1 MPDNGFVNLHNH
13 SDYSILDGY
22 SHPGEYVKRAAELG
36 QTAVGLT
43 DHGNL
48 FGAFDFIKSARN
60 LAKTYDRK
68 NHPQT
73 PVFIKPIIGIEAY
86 MAPQN
91 PDGAKCKS
99 PVLYSPELRDIIE
112 RKKQL
117 GYTSRKRVEKLEGDE
132 LQLFKDMEARERELR
147 SMDVSSRGAYT
158 HLTLIAINDVGF
170 HNLIHLTTEASKREH
185 YYQHGRMDFDMLTKW
200 NEGIIATTG
209 CPSGEIQTRLRL
221 GQKDEAYDYARRMA
235 ELFKD
240 RYYVELMLHNM
251 PSDLESSMIPKL
263 KQLADDLDL
272 PLLATNDSHYAR
284 PEDAI
289 HHEEMLCVQTNSR
302 GGGEGGKGFVTMN
315 CLKNDDPAPD
325 RMISVRQKDGSY
337 KQVAQPRR
345 FAFQG
350 DDYYLKTYDEMIKA
364 FPEDEYPGAVSNTV
378 KIADMVGDWW
388 MKPGV
393 LDLEK
398 LEADYKAELGEC
410 RNEVVDSEGH
420 VTLPHATGGRTNR
433 LEEAN
438 KGFVAL
444 GDTPDPTDVTGGF
457 DVDPLA
463 QKLIDDGKIT
473 IGAYDLSLNTDLR
486 PEIQIPEGWTEEEW
500 FKKKINEGFI
510 QRRVAMG
517 DSDEILEDSKRRIA
531 DEYPVFAGKNFIQY
545 MLVVQDYI
553 NWAREHGVS
562 VGEGRGCFLPDSA
575 VMLEDGNSKPIQN
588 VEPGDYVLTNNG
600 SSQGVLDSFRY
611 DVHAEDCVNIK
622 LSNGKTIKCTADHM
636 LYVDKV
642 GFVKACDL
650 KPGCVL
656 SGRTQINDMP
666 ERRDSSD
673 DVEEDASEGSTER
686 ELAHV
691 QMPLGGM
698 DALTPYLNGETLGG
712 IDLNSGVSLSLKDPE
727 DPVFVGYD
735 SWCQL
740 RMINLLE
747 MDSDVRSY
755 SRLGG
760 VEWST
765 DPDGHS
771 RLHGLLPMFLVLVD
785 DGTDEG
791 STRVIALNEEADSY
805 PLYQSG
811 LDWAES
817 QGITVEEWT
826 RHDIESME
834 DHCRSYASVVS
845 VEHFEYDGPVYD
857 LHVDKV
863 HNYTIE
869 GVTVHNSVGGSEIA
883 YLMDISRTDP
893 VRHDLLFERF
903 LNPERNSP
911 PDVDTDFK
919 ASVRNR
925 VLQYAKDKYGY
936 DKVANIIT
944 FGTFQF
950 KQAFR
955 DVAKIYQM
963 TNSEVDRI
971 SKLIP
976 DPIDRVAPTMHDL
989 YDPKSPFYAGAAD
1002 FREMIASNKDW
1013 EPIIDSTDKISG
1025 RVRQTGTH
1033 ACGVIMSSKPISDYA
1048 PLFWTPD
1055 EKKAKA
1061 NIWTDC
1067 MVGWEYP
1074 DLESIGLIKM
1084 DFLPLSTLD
1093 LIDDTI
1099 DNIKSYN
1106 DTIEELAKELEEE
1119 GESGKAKS
1127 EEARKLPVPNLD
1139 NIEVHGLEDENTFKM
1154 LASGDS
1160 DAVFQLGSDGQKALL
1175 RRIEPDQFED
1185 IVAINA
1191 LYRPGPMGM
1200 NAHLEYADRKNGRA
1214 PAYIIDEKLDKVFR
1228 GTPVADV
1235 LGPTYGLCVP
1245 AGTPILDCTTGEY
1258 VPIEEFPIGHKTISF
1273 NEETNEWNN
1282 NEVSDVFHTGKH
1294 DIVRITTRNHKVV
1307 EVADTHPLLTQR
1319 GWVRAGELLES
1330 DSLVMNDGGMD
1341 EIPNGSGLTPD
1352 LAWFLGVMLGDGS
1365 MTGGASV
1372 IIITADQ
1379 PIINEVER
1387 IMTDNFDNIDVEIKV
1402 RSNKNVK
1409 YINLCNRDRVAQGK
1423 YDRHK
1428 VRGAERNQVNQFL
1441 SRYGYNGKILMYDKT
1456 LTDEVLRSSNEILAH
1471 IVAGL
1476 WDTDGTCKKNGVHY
1490 TTTAPGLY
1498 HGMRLMLDRIGV
1510 KYGVMETPYHNEK
1523 RLDRTAYRIY
1533 PDMEDFDRK
1542 IVPLLRLKGEDFKV
1556 SQSLNMNPDRIPR
1569 AKDPVRFKSE
1579 IIDAC
1584 KAWIKRD
1591 TDDPLA
1597 VEAKRL
1603 ADAKRK
1609 KYSSGWMLS
1618 DESFCNDILRKAARN
1633 LGMEIPSEHT
1643 TGDRNKAQDLLLL
1656 YPKAITPDLR
1666 KKLDR
1671 SYSPITSIQ
1680 IVGEHE
1686 CWDMTVENDHTYMIN
1701 GFIGHNCIY
1710 QESVMQIS
1718 RFLCGFTR
1726 GQADSLRKAIGH
1738 KIPEEME
1745 ANHKRFVDGA
1755 MRLKEKNGWIF
1766 SRSDV
1771 EALWSYIE
1779 KFASYGFN
1787 RSHSV
1792 SYAIDAYKTA
1802 YLKANYYPF
1811 FMASCMTADLNNK
1824 DKFAVYL
1831 RNVENRGLKVGP
1843 ININHSNKG
1852 IQAVAKKSPDDPDI
1866 VFGFDK
1872 ATGVNAE
1879 LADEITRTRE
1889 KTLKGE
1895 FKSFDEFMMNMSDVN
1910 AGALTGLANAGA
1922 FDDFGI
1928 PRKAIAKNAKDI
1940 VEFYKKK
1947 RNAKKQVS
1955 TSLFGMLGG
1964 ANASYDAMGDY
1975 DFKLSGDPSRDEYSL
1990 TSKLKA
1996 EKDSLSVYV
2005 SASPM
2010 SNAGLGLDVMRRTP
2024 YYWRAITVEEVSKL
2038 ISENASVDGNNNG
2051 KNRRFFR
2058 RDVRMIGWFSDLTYK
2073 KYRSGNGVFFMG
2085 TFTDK
2090 TGNLA
2095 ISVNGEP
2102 AEQMAAAVGLRPL
2115 DDNPLDGKFP
2125 VPTFYKS
2132 GELNTVKRGGSKLTV
2147 DEQVERL
2154 TDVLVDVTM
2163 QITND
2168 RVKVKTLDLVPTT
2181 PDGRV
2186 PLTLRLK
2193 SDRGVSNSKFLEVLE
2208 IMRSHPGDVP
2218 VVVDVQNM
2226 TDPSSHPTLMGV
2238 PVQAGPN
2245 NVLPFGVDLSEE
2257 MINEV
2262 SKLRDPD
2269 DFFMSW
2275 SVYEAAAP
2283 HDPIHQ

>member
-117 GYTSRKRVEKLEGDE
+117 GYTNRKRVEKLEGDE

-272 PLLATNDSHYAR
+272 PLLATNDSHYAK

-393 LDLEK
+393 LDLDR
-398 LEADYKAELGEC
+398 LEADYKAELDEC

-457 DVDPLA
+457 DVDPLT

-600 SSQGVLDSFRY
+600 SSQRVLDSFRY

-622 LSNGKTIKCTADHM
+622 LSNGKTIRCTADHM

-666 ERRDSSD
+666 ERQDSSD

-686 ELAHV
+686 ELAHA

-747 MDSDVRSY
+747 MGSDVRSY

-765 DPDGHS
+765 DSDGHS

-1228 GTPVADV
+1228 GTPV
-1235 LGPTYGLCVP
+1235 
-1245 AGTPILDCTTGEY
+1245 E
-1258 VPIEEFPIGHKTISF
+1258 
-1273 NEETNEWNN
+1273 
-1282 NEVSDVFHTGKH
+1282 
-1294 DIVRITTRNHKVV
+1294 
-1307 EVADTHPLLTQR
+1307 
-1319 GWVRAGELLES
+1319 
-1330 DSLVMNDGGMD
+1330 
-1341 EIPNGSGLTPD
+1341 
-1352 LAWFLGVMLGDGS
+1352 
-1365 MTGGASV
+1365 
-1372 IIITADQ
+1372 
-1379 PIINEVER
+1379 
-1387 IMTDNFDNIDVEIKV
+1387 
-1402 RSNKNVK
+1402 
-1409 YINLCNRDRVAQGK
+1409 
-1423 YDRHK
+1423 
-1428 VRGAERNQVNQFL
+1428 
-1441 SRYGYNGKILMYDKT
+1441 
-1456 LTDEVLRSSNEILAH
+1456 EVLKPT
-1471 IVAGL
+1471 
-1476 WDTDGTCKKNGVHY
+1476 WQ
-1490 TTTAPGLY
+1490 
-1498 HGMRLMLDRIGV
+1498 LM
-1510 KYGVMETPYHNEK
+1510 
-1523 RLDRTAYRIY
+1523 
-1533 PDMEDFDRK
+1533 
-1542 IVPLLRLKGEDFKV
+1542 
-1556 SQSLNMNPDRIPR
+1556 
-1569 AKDPVRFKSE
+1569 
-1579 IIDAC
+1579 
-1584 KAWIKRD
+1584 
-1591 TDDPLA
+1591 
-1597 VEAKRL
+1597 
-1603 ADAKRK
+1603 
-1609 KYSSGWMLS
+1609 
-1618 DESFCNDILRKAARN
+1618 
-1633 LGMEIPSEHT
+1633 
-1643 TGDRNKAQDLLLL
+1643 
-1656 YPKAITPDLR
+1656 
-1666 KKLDR
+1666 
-1671 SYSPITSIQ
+1671 
-1680 IVGEHE
+1680 
-1686 CWDMTVENDHTYMIN
+1686 
-1701 GFIGHNCIY
+1701 IY
-1710 QESVMQIS
+1710 QEQVMQIS

-1940 VEFYKKK
+1940 VDFYKKK
-1947 RNAKKQVS
+1947 RNARKQVS

-1964 ANASYDAMGDY
+1964 TNASYDAMGDY
-1975 DFKLSGDPSRDEYSL
+1975 DFKLSGDPSRDEYPL

-2010 SNAGLGLDVMRRTP
+2010 SNAGPGLDVMRRTP
-2024 YYWRAITVEEVSKL
+2024 YYWRAMTVEEVSKL

-2095 ISVNGEP
+2095 VSVNGEP

-2115 DDNPLDGKFP
+2115 DNNPLDGKFP

>member
-263 KQLADDLDL
+263 KQLADDLNL

-393 LDLEK
+393 LDLDR
-398 LEADYKAELGEC
+398 LEADYKAELDEC
-410 RNEVVDSEGH
+410 MNEVVDSEGH

-444 GDTPDPTDVTGGF
+444 GDTPNPTDVTGGF
-457 DVDPLA
+457 DVDPLT

-600 SSQGVLDSFRY
+600 SSQRVLDSFRY

-622 LSNGKTIKCTADHM
+622 LSNGKTIRCTADHM

-656 SGRTQINDMP
+656 SGRTQINDMS

-686 ELAHV
+686 ELAHA
-691 QMPLGGM
+691 QTPLGGM

-735 SWCQL
+735 SWFQL

-747 MDSDVRSY
+747 MGSDVRSY

-785 DGTDEG
+785 DGTDG
-791 STRVIALNEEADSY
+791 GFTRVIALNEEADSY
-805 PLYQSG
+805 PLYPSG

-834 DHCRSYASVVS
+834 DHFRSYASVVS

-1119 GESGKAKS
+1119 GESGKAKF

-1228 GTPVADV
+1228 GTPV
-1235 LGPTYGLCVP
+1235 
-1245 AGTPILDCTTGEY
+1245 E
-1258 VPIEEFPIGHKTISF
+1258 
-1273 NEETNEWNN
+1273 
-1282 NEVSDVFHTGKH
+1282 
-1294 DIVRITTRNHKVV
+1294 
-1307 EVADTHPLLTQR
+1307 
-1319 GWVRAGELLES
+1319 
-1330 DSLVMNDGGMD
+1330 
-1341 EIPNGSGLTPD
+1341 
-1352 LAWFLGVMLGDGS
+1352 
-1365 MTGGASV
+1365 
-1372 IIITADQ
+1372 
-1379 PIINEVER
+1379 
-1387 IMTDNFDNIDVEIKV
+1387 
-1402 RSNKNVK
+1402 
-1409 YINLCNRDRVAQGK
+1409 
-1423 YDRHK
+1423 
-1428 VRGAERNQVNQFL
+1428 
-1441 SRYGYNGKILMYDKT
+1441 
-1456 LTDEVLRSSNEILAH
+1456 EVLKPT
-1471 IVAGL
+1471 
-1476 WDTDGTCKKNGVHY
+1476 WQ
-1490 TTTAPGLY
+1490 
-1498 HGMRLMLDRIGV
+1498 LM
-1510 KYGVMETPYHNEK
+1510 
-1523 RLDRTAYRIY
+1523 
-1533 PDMEDFDRK
+1533 
-1542 IVPLLRLKGEDFKV
+1542 
-1556 SQSLNMNPDRIPR
+1556 
-1569 AKDPVRFKSE
+1569 
-1579 IIDAC
+1579 
-1584 KAWIKRD
+1584 
-1591 TDDPLA
+1591 
-1597 VEAKRL
+1597 
-1603 ADAKRK
+1603 
-1609 KYSSGWMLS
+1609 
-1618 DESFCNDILRKAARN
+1618 
-1633 LGMEIPSEHT
+1633 
-1643 TGDRNKAQDLLLL
+1643 
-1656 YPKAITPDLR
+1656 
-1666 KKLDR
+1666 
-1671 SYSPITSIQ
+1671 
-1680 IVGEHE
+1680 
-1686 CWDMTVENDHTYMIN
+1686 
-1701 GFIGHNCIY
+1701 IY
-1710 QESVMQIS
+1710 QEQVMQIS

-1975 DFKLSGDPSRDEYSL
+1975 DFKLSGDPSRDEYPL

-2010 SNAGLGLDVMRRTP
+2010 SNAGPGLDVMRRTP
-2024 YYWRAITVEEVSKL
+2024 YYWRAMTVEEVSKL

-2193 SDRGVSNSKFLEVLE
+2193 SDRGVSNSKFLKVLE

>member
-221 GQKDEAYDYARRMA
+221 GQKDEAYDYARRMS

-398 LEADYKAELGEC
+398 LEADYKAELEEC

-444 GDTPDPTDVTGGF
+444 GDTPDPTNVTGGF
-457 DVDPLA
+457 NVDPLT

-600 SSQGVLDSFRY
+600 SFQRVLDSFRY
-611 DVHAEDCVNIK
+611 DVHAEDCVNIR
-622 LSNGKTIKCTADHM
+622 LSNGKTIRCTADHM

-656 SGRTQINDMP
+656 SGSTSINDIP
-666 ERRDSSD
+666 ERQGSSG
-673 DVEEDASEGSTER
+673 DVEEDASEGYTER
-686 ELAHV
+686 ELAHA
-691 QMPLGGM
+691 QTSLGEMEG
-698 DALTPYLNGETLGG
+698 LTPYLNGETLGG

-727 DPVFVGYD
+727 GPVFVGYD
-735 SWCQL
+735 SWYQL

-760 VEWST
+760 VKWST
-765 DPDGHS
+765 EPDGHS
-771 RLHGLLPMFLVLVD
+771 RLHGDLPMFLVLVD

-811 LDWAES
+811 LNWAES

-1119 GESGKAKS
+1119 GESRKAKS

-1228 GTPVADV
+1228 GTPV
-1235 LGPTYGLCVP
+1235 
-1245 AGTPILDCTTGEY
+1245 E
-1258 VPIEEFPIGHKTISF
+1258 
-1273 NEETNEWNN
+1273 
-1282 NEVSDVFHTGKH
+1282 
-1294 DIVRITTRNHKVV
+1294 
-1307 EVADTHPLLTQR
+1307 
-1319 GWVRAGELLES
+1319 
-1330 DSLVMNDGGMD
+1330 
-1341 EIPNGSGLTPD
+1341 
-1352 LAWFLGVMLGDGS
+1352 
-1365 MTGGASV
+1365 
-1372 IIITADQ
+1372 
-1379 PIINEVER
+1379 
-1387 IMTDNFDNIDVEIKV
+1387 
-1402 RSNKNVK
+1402 
-1409 YINLCNRDRVAQGK
+1409 
-1423 YDRHK
+1423 
-1428 VRGAERNQVNQFL
+1428 
-1441 SRYGYNGKILMYDKT
+1441 
-1456 LTDEVLRSSNEILAH
+1456 EVLKPT
-1471 IVAGL
+1471 
-1476 WDTDGTCKKNGVHY
+1476 WQ
-1490 TTTAPGLY
+1490 
-1498 HGMRLMLDRIGV
+1498 LM
-1510 KYGVMETPYHNEK
+1510 
-1523 RLDRTAYRIY
+1523 
-1533 PDMEDFDRK
+1533 
-1542 IVPLLRLKGEDFKV
+1542 
-1556 SQSLNMNPDRIPR
+1556 
-1569 AKDPVRFKSE
+1569 
-1579 IIDAC
+1579 
-1584 KAWIKRD
+1584 
-1591 TDDPLA
+1591 
-1597 VEAKRL
+1597 
-1603 ADAKRK
+1603 
-1609 KYSSGWMLS
+1609 
-1618 DESFCNDILRKAARN
+1618 
-1633 LGMEIPSEHT
+1633 
-1643 TGDRNKAQDLLLL
+1643 
-1656 YPKAITPDLR
+1656 
-1666 KKLDR
+1666 
-1671 SYSPITSIQ
+1671 
-1680 IVGEHE
+1680 
-1686 CWDMTVENDHTYMIN
+1686 
-1701 GFIGHNCIY
+1701 IY
-1710 QESVMQIS
+1710 QEQVMQIS

-1755 MRLKEKNGWIF
+1755 MRLKEENGWIF

-1947 RNAKKQVS
+1947 RSAKKQVS

-1964 ANASYDAMGDY
+1964 SNASYDAMGDY

-2010 SNAGLGLDVMRRTP
+2010 SNAGPGLDVMRRTP
-2024 YYWRAITVEEVSKL
+2024 YYWRAMTVEEVSKL
-2038 ISENASVDGNNNG
+2038 ISENAPVDGNNANG

-2058 RDVRMIGWFSDLTYK
+2058 REVRMIGWFSNLTYK

-2095 ISVNGEP
+2095 VSVNGEL

-2168 RVKVKTLDLVPTT
+2168 RVKVKSLDLVPTT

-2193 SDRGVSNSKFLEVLE
+2193 SDRGVSNSKFLKVLE

-2218 VVVDVQNM
+2218 VVVDVQNI

-2275 SVYEAAAP
+2275 SVHETAIP

>member
-99 PVLYSPELRDIIE
+99 PVLYSPELREIIE

-221 GQKDEAYDYARRMA
+221 GQKDEAYDYARRMS

-393 LDLEK
+393 LDLDR
-398 LEADYKAELGEC
+398 LEADYKAELDEC
-410 RNEVVDSEGH
+410 RSEVVDSEGH

-457 DVDPLA
+457 DVDPLT

-486 PEIQIPEGWTEEEW
+486 PKIQIPEGWTEEEW

-600 SSQGVLDSFRY
+600 SSQRVLDSFRY

-622 LSNGKTIKCTADHM
+622 LSNGKTIRCTADHM

-673 DVEEDASEGSTER
+673 DVEEDASEGSTEH
-686 ELAHV
+686 ELSHA

-735 SWCQL
+735 SWYQL
-740 RMINLLE
+740 HMINLLE

-765 DPDGHS
+765 GPDGHS
-771 RLHGLLPMFLVLVD
+771 RLHGVLPMFLVLVD
-785 DGTDEG
+785 DGTDGG

-1228 GTPVADV
+1228 GTPV
-1235 LGPTYGLCVP
+1235 
-1245 AGTPILDCTTGEY
+1245 E
-1258 VPIEEFPIGHKTISF
+1258 
-1273 NEETNEWNN
+1273 
-1282 NEVSDVFHTGKH
+1282 
-1294 DIVRITTRNHKVV
+1294 
-1307 EVADTHPLLTQR
+1307 
-1319 GWVRAGELLES
+1319 
-1330 DSLVMNDGGMD
+1330 
-1341 EIPNGSGLTPD
+1341 
-1352 LAWFLGVMLGDGS
+1352 
-1365 MTGGASV
+1365 
-1372 IIITADQ
+1372 
-1379 PIINEVER
+1379 
-1387 IMTDNFDNIDVEIKV
+1387 
-1402 RSNKNVK
+1402 
-1409 YINLCNRDRVAQGK
+1409 
-1423 YDRHK
+1423 
-1428 VRGAERNQVNQFL
+1428 
-1441 SRYGYNGKILMYDKT
+1441 
-1456 LTDEVLRSSNEILAH
+1456 EVLKPT
-1471 IVAGL
+1471 
-1476 WDTDGTCKKNGVHY
+1476 WQ
-1490 TTTAPGLY
+1490 
-1498 HGMRLMLDRIGV
+1498 LM
-1510 KYGVMETPYHNEK
+1510 
-1523 RLDRTAYRIY
+1523 
-1533 PDMEDFDRK
+1533 
-1542 IVPLLRLKGEDFKV
+1542 
-1556 SQSLNMNPDRIPR
+1556 
-1569 AKDPVRFKSE
+1569 
-1579 IIDAC
+1579 
-1584 KAWIKRD
+1584 
-1591 TDDPLA
+1591 
-1597 VEAKRL
+1597 
-1603 ADAKRK
+1603 
-1609 KYSSGWMLS
+1609 
-1618 DESFCNDILRKAARN
+1618 
-1633 LGMEIPSEHT
+1633 
-1643 TGDRNKAQDLLLL
+1643 
-1656 YPKAITPDLR
+1656 
-1666 KKLDR
+1666 
-1671 SYSPITSIQ
+1671 
-1680 IVGEHE
+1680 
-1686 CWDMTVENDHTYMIN
+1686 
-1701 GFIGHNCIY
+1701 IY
-1710 QESVMQIS
+1710 QEQVMQIS

-1975 DFKLSGDPSRDEYSL
+1975 DFKLSGDPSRDEYPL

-2010 SNAGLGLDVMRRTP
+2010 SNAGPGLDVMRRTP
-2024 YYWRAITVEEVSKL
+2024 YYWRAMTVEEVSKL

-2115 DDNPLDGKFP
+2115 DDNPLDGKFS

-2275 SVYEAAAP
+2275 SVHETAIP

>member
-117 GYTSRKRVEKLEGDE
+117 GYTSRKRVERLEGDE

-221 GQKDEAYDYARRMA
+221 GQEDEAYDYARRMA

-398 LEADYKAELGEC
+398 LEADYKAELDEC
-410 RNEVVDSEGH
+410 RSEVVDSEGH

-600 SSQGVLDSFRY
+600 SSQRVLDSFRY

-622 LSNGKTIKCTADHM
+622 LSNGKTIRCTADHM

-686 ELAHV
+686 ELAHA
-691 QMPLGGM
+691 QTPLGGI

-747 MDSDVRSY
+747 MGSDVRSY

-765 DPDGHS
+765 DHDGHS

-1228 GTPVADV
+1228 GTPV
-1235 LGPTYGLCVP
+1235 
-1245 AGTPILDCTTGEY
+1245 E
-1258 VPIEEFPIGHKTISF
+1258 
-1273 NEETNEWNN
+1273 
-1282 NEVSDVFHTGKH
+1282 
-1294 DIVRITTRNHKVV
+1294 
-1307 EVADTHPLLTQR
+1307 
-1319 GWVRAGELLES
+1319 
-1330 DSLVMNDGGMD
+1330 
-1341 EIPNGSGLTPD
+1341 
-1352 LAWFLGVMLGDGS
+1352 
-1365 MTGGASV
+1365 
-1372 IIITADQ
+1372 
-1379 PIINEVER
+1379 
-1387 IMTDNFDNIDVEIKV
+1387 
-1402 RSNKNVK
+1402 
-1409 YINLCNRDRVAQGK
+1409 
-1423 YDRHK
+1423 
-1428 VRGAERNQVNQFL
+1428 
-1441 SRYGYNGKILMYDKT
+1441 
-1456 LTDEVLRSSNEILAH
+1456 EVLKPT
-1471 IVAGL
+1471 
-1476 WDTDGTCKKNGVHY
+1476 WQ
-1490 TTTAPGLY
+1490 
-1498 HGMRLMLDRIGV
+1498 LM
-1510 KYGVMETPYHNEK
+1510 
-1523 RLDRTAYRIY
+1523 
-1533 PDMEDFDRK
+1533 
-1542 IVPLLRLKGEDFKV
+1542 
-1556 SQSLNMNPDRIPR
+1556 
-1569 AKDPVRFKSE
+1569 
-1579 IIDAC
+1579 
-1584 KAWIKRD
+1584 
-1591 TDDPLA
+1591 
-1597 VEAKRL
+1597 
-1603 ADAKRK
+1603 
-1609 KYSSGWMLS
+1609 
-1618 DESFCNDILRKAARN
+1618 
-1633 LGMEIPSEHT
+1633 
-1643 TGDRNKAQDLLLL
+1643 
-1656 YPKAITPDLR
+1656 
-1666 KKLDR
+1666 
-1671 SYSPITSIQ
+1671 
-1680 IVGEHE
+1680 
-1686 CWDMTVENDHTYMIN
+1686 
-1701 GFIGHNCIY
+1701 IY
-1710 QESVMQIS
+1710 QEQVMQIS

-1824 DKFAVYL
+1824 DKFTVYL

-1975 DFKLSGDPSRDEYSL
+1975 DFKLSGDPSRDEYPL

-2010 SNAGLGLDVMRRTP
+2010 SNAGPGLDVMRRTP
-2024 YYWRAITVEEVSKL
+2024 YYWRAMTVEEVSKL

-2168 RVKVKTLDLVPTT
+2168 RVKVKSLDLVPTT

-2193 SDRGVSNSKFLEVLE
+2193 SDRGVSNSKFLKVLE

>member
-99 PVLYSPELRDIIE
+99 PVLYSPELKEIIE

-117 GYTSRKRVEKLEGDE
+117 GYTSRKRVERLEGDE

-393 LDLEK
+393 LDLDR
-398 LEADYKAELGEC
+398 LEADYKAELDEC

-457 DVDPLA
+457 DVDPLT

-600 SSQGVLDSFRY
+600 SSQRVLDSFRY

-622 LSNGKTIKCTADHM
+622 LSNGKTIRCTADHM

-686 ELAHV
+686 ELSHA
-691 QMPLGGM
+691 QTPLGEM
-698 DALTPYLNGETLGG
+698 KVLTPYLNGETLGG

-747 MDSDVRSY
+747 MGSDVRSY

-791 STRVIALNEEADSY
+791 STRVIALDEEADSY

-976 DPIDRVAPTMHDL
+976 DPIDRVSPTMHDL

-1228 GTPVADV
+1228 GTPV
-1235 LGPTYGLCVP
+1235 
-1245 AGTPILDCTTGEY
+1245 E
-1258 VPIEEFPIGHKTISF
+1258 
-1273 NEETNEWNN
+1273 
-1282 NEVSDVFHTGKH
+1282 
-1294 DIVRITTRNHKVV
+1294 
-1307 EVADTHPLLTQR
+1307 
-1319 GWVRAGELLES
+1319 
-1330 DSLVMNDGGMD
+1330 
-1341 EIPNGSGLTPD
+1341 
-1352 LAWFLGVMLGDGS
+1352 
-1365 MTGGASV
+1365 
-1372 IIITADQ
+1372 
-1379 PIINEVER
+1379 
-1387 IMTDNFDNIDVEIKV
+1387 
-1402 RSNKNVK
+1402 
-1409 YINLCNRDRVAQGK
+1409 
-1423 YDRHK
+1423 
-1428 VRGAERNQVNQFL
+1428 
-1441 SRYGYNGKILMYDKT
+1441 
-1456 LTDEVLRSSNEILAH
+1456 EVLKPT
-1471 IVAGL
+1471 
-1476 WDTDGTCKKNGVHY
+1476 WQ
-1490 TTTAPGLY
+1490 
-1498 HGMRLMLDRIGV
+1498 LM
-1510 KYGVMETPYHNEK
+1510 
-1523 RLDRTAYRIY
+1523 
-1533 PDMEDFDRK
+1533 
-1542 IVPLLRLKGEDFKV
+1542 
-1556 SQSLNMNPDRIPR
+1556 
-1569 AKDPVRFKSE
+1569 
-1579 IIDAC
+1579 
-1584 KAWIKRD
+1584 
-1591 TDDPLA
+1591 
-1597 VEAKRL
+1597 
-1603 ADAKRK
+1603 
-1609 KYSSGWMLS
+1609 
-1618 DESFCNDILRKAARN
+1618 
-1633 LGMEIPSEHT
+1633 
-1643 TGDRNKAQDLLLL
+1643 
-1656 YPKAITPDLR
+1656 
-1666 KKLDR
+1666 
-1671 SYSPITSIQ
+1671 
-1680 IVGEHE
+1680 
-1686 CWDMTVENDHTYMIN
+1686 
-1701 GFIGHNCIY
+1701 IY
-1710 QESVMQIS
+1710 QEQVMQIS

-1843 ININHSNKG
+1843 INVNHSNKG

-2024 YYWRAITVEEVSKL
+2024 YYWRAMTVEEVSKL

-2095 ISVNGEP
+2095 VSVNGEP

-2168 RVKVKTLDLVPTT
+2168 RVKVKSLDLVPTT

>member
-1 MPDNGFVNLHNH
+1 MPSNGFVNLHNH

-48 FGAFDFIKSARN
+48 FGAFDFIKSARAM
-60 LAKTYDRK
+60 AKSYDRK

-99 PVLYSPELRDIIE
+99 PVFYSPELKSIIE
-112 RKKQL
+112 RRKEL
-117 GYTSRKRVEKLEGDE
+117 GYNSRKKVEGLVGEE
-132 LQLFKDMEARERELR
+132 LQIFKDMEARERELR
-147 SMDVSSRGAYT
+147 GMDVSSRGAYT

-185 YYQHGRMDFDMLTKW
+185 YYQHGRMDFDMLTRW

-221 GQKDEAYDYARRMA
+221 GQVDEAYDYARRMA
-235 ELFKD
+235 ELFD
-240 RYYVELMLHNM
+240 GRYYVELMLHNM

-263 KQLADDLDL
+263 KKLADDLDL

-284 PEDAI
+284 PEDSI

-302 GGGEGGKGFVTMN
+302 GGGVGAKGFVTMN

-325 RMISVRQKDGSY
+325 RMISVKQRDGSY
-337 KQVAQPRR
+337 KEVPQPRR

-364 FPEDEYPGAVSNTV
+364 FPEDKFPGAVSNTV

-388 MKPGV
+388 IKDGA
-393 LDLEK
+393 LDIDALEESYRK
-398 LEADYKAELGEC
+398 ELEAVRGEAI
-410 RNEVVDSEGH
+410 DADGA
-420 VTLPHATGGRTNR
+420 VTLPHATGGRTSSV
-433 LEEAN
+433 EVSG
-438 KGFVAL
+438 KGLTAL
-444 GDTPDPTDVTGGF
+444 GSTTDATDVEDGF
-457 DVDPLA
+457 HVDALT
-463 QKLIDDGKIT
+463 QRLVDDGKIA
-473 IGAYDLSLNTDLR
+473 IGPYDLSLNTDLR

-500 FKKKINEGFI
+500 FKKKINEGFV

-531 DEYPVFAGKNFIQY
+531 DEFPVFAGKNFIQY

-562 VGEGRGCFLPDSA
+562 VGEGRGCFLPDSM
-575 VMLEDGNSKPIQN
+575 VTLENGETKSIQD
-588 VEPGDYVLTNNG
+588 VKSGDYVLTNNG
-600 SSQGVLDSFRY
+600 SSQKVIEPFKYHVRN
-611 DVHAEDCVNIK
+611 EDCVEVG
-622 LSNGKTIKCTADHM
+622 LSNSKTIRCTADHM

-650 KPGCVL
+650 KPGLTL
-656 SGRTQINDMP
+656 SGRMSINGVP
-666 ERRDSSD
+666 EDSDYDHEEHGDQDPPDGMSTHSD
-673 DVEEDASEGSTER
+673 ATNG
-686 ELAHV
+686 L
-691 QMPLGGM
+691 

-712 IDLNSGVSLSLKDPE
+712 INLNNGASLSLKHPE
-727 DPVFVGYD
+727 DPSFVEYD
-735 SWCQL
+735 SWTQL

-747 MDSDVRSY
+747 MSSDVRSY

-760 VEWST
+760 AKWST
-765 DPDGHS
+765 GADGRS
-771 RLHGLLPMFLVLVD
+771 GLHGALPMFLVSFD
-785 DGTDEG
+785 DGTEDG
-791 STRVIALNEEADSY
+791 STRVIALSEEADTC
-805 PLYQSG
+805 PAYQEG
-811 LDWAES
+811 LDWAKS
-817 QGITVEEWT
+817 RGLQVEEWSL
-826 RHDIESME
+826 HDIESIE
-834 DHCRSYASVVS
+834 RHHRSYTSVVS
-845 VEHFEYDGPVYD
+845 VDHFAYDGHVYD

-963 TNSEVDRI
+963 TNAEVDCI

-976 DPIDRVAPTMHDL
+976 EPIDRVAPTMHDL
-989 YDPKSPFYAGAAD
+989 YDPESPFYAGAAE
-1002 FREMIASNKDW
+1002 FREVIASNDEWK
-1013 EPIIDSTDKISG
+1013 PIIESTDKISG

-1055 EKKAKA
+1055 EKKAKS

-1106 DTIEELAKELEEE
+1106 DTVEELAKELEAEGDVKAAEAEE
-1119 GESGKAKS
+1119 S
-1127 EEARKLPVPNLD
+1127 RKLPVPNLD
-1139 NIEVHGLEDENTFKM
+1139 NIEVHGLEDAETFKT
-1154 LASGDS
+1154 LANGDS

-1175 RRIEPDQFED
+1175 KRIEPDRFED

-1245 AGTPILDCTTGEY
+1245 AGTPILDCTTGKY

-1273 NEETNEWNN
+1273 NEETNEWSN

-1294 DIVRITTRNHKVV
+1294 DIVRITTRNHKVI
-1307 EVADTHPLLTQR
+1307 EVANTHPLLTQR

-1330 DSLVMNDGGMD
+1330 DSLVMSDGGMD
-1341 EIPNGSGLTPD
+1341 EIPNGSGLT
-1352 LAWFLGVMLGDGS
+1352 S
-1365 MTGGASV
+1365 
-1372 IIITADQ
+1372 
-1379 PIINEVER
+1379 
-1387 IMTDNFDNIDVEIKV
+1387 
-1402 RSNKNVK
+1402 
-1409 YINLCNRDRVAQGK
+1409 
-1423 YDRHK
+1423 
-1428 VRGAERNQVNQFL
+1428 
-1441 SRYGYNGKILMYDKT
+1441 
-1456 LTDEVLRSSNEILAH
+1456 
-1471 IVAGL
+1471 
-1476 WDTDGTCKKNGVHY
+1476 
-1490 TTTAPGLY
+1490 
-1498 HGMRLMLDRIGV
+1498 
-1510 KYGVMETPYHNEK
+1510 
-1523 RLDRTAYRIY
+1523 
-1533 PDMEDFDRK
+1533 
-1542 IVPLLRLKGEDFKV
+1542 
-1556 SQSLNMNPDRIPR
+1556 
-1569 AKDPVRFKSE
+1569 
-1579 IIDAC
+1579 
-1584 KAWIKRD
+1584 
-1591 TDDPLA
+1591 
-1597 VEAKRL
+1597 
-1603 ADAKRK
+1603 
-1609 KYSSGWMLS
+1609 
-1618 DESFCNDILRKAARN
+1618 
-1633 LGMEIPSEHT
+1633 
-1643 TGDRNKAQDLLLL
+1643 DLL
-1656 YPKAITPDLR
+1656 KE
-1666 KKLDR
+1666 LDR
-1671 SYSPITSIQ
+1671 SYSPITSTQ
-1680 IVGEHE
+1680 VVGERE

-1701 GFIGHNCIY
+1701 GFVGHNCIY

-1718 RFLCGFTR
+1718 RLLCGFTR

-1755 MRLKEKNGWIF
+1755 MRLKEENGWIF
-1766 SRSDV
+1766 NRSDV

-1802 YLKANYYPF
+1802 YLKTHYYPF

-1831 RNVENRGLKVGP
+1831 RNVEDRGLKVGP
-1843 ININHSNKG
+1843 VNVNHSNKG

-1872 ATGVNAE
+1872 ATGVNAD

-1895 FKSFDEFMMNMSDVN
+1895 FKSFDEFMMNMESLN

-1928 PRKAIAKNAKDI
+1928 PRKAIAKNAKDLI
-1940 VEFYKKK
+1940 EFYRKK
-1947 RNAKKQVS
+1947 RASKTKIS
-1955 TSLFGMLGG
+1955 GSLFGMMGG
-1964 ANASYDAMGDY
+1964 SAGYDAVGDY
-1975 DFKLSGDPSRDEYSL
+1975 DFKLTGDPTRDEYPL

-2005 SASPM
+2005 SASPA
-2010 SNAGLGLDVMRRTP
+2010 SNAGAGLDVITRTP
-2024 YYWRAITVEEVSKL
+2024 YYWRASTVEDVTKL
-2038 ISENASVDGNNNG
+2038 ISENTGDG
-2051 KNRRFFR
+2051 KRFFR
-2058 RDVRMIGWFSDLTYK
+2058 KEVRMVGWFSDLTYK
-2073 KYRSGNGVFFMG
+2073 KYRSGTGVFFIG
-2085 TFTDK
+2085 TFSDK
-2090 TGNLA
+2090 TGNLGV
-2095 ISVNGEP
+2095 SVNGGL
-2102 AEQMAAAVGLRPL
+2102 AEQMAAAVGLRPM
-2115 DDNPLDGKFP
+2115 DDNPLSGRFP
-2125 VPTFYKS
+2125 VSAFYKS
-2132 GELNTVKRGGSKLTV
+2132 GELNTVRKGNAKPTV

-2154 TDVLVDVTM
+2154 TDVLVDVTV

-2168 RVKVKTLDLVPTT
+2168 RVKVKSLSLVPTT

-2186 PLTLRLK
+2186 PLTLRLRTE
-2193 SDRGVSNSKFLEVLE
+2193 RGASNRKFLQVIE
-2208 IMRSHPGDVP
+2208 IMKSHPGDVP
-2218 VVVDVQNM
+2218 VVVDIKEVV
-2226 TDPSSHPTLMGV
+2226 DHSSKPTLMGV
-2238 PVQAGPN
+2238 PLQVGPN

-2262 SKLRDPD
+2262 SKLRDPE

-2275 SVYEAAAP
+2275 ATYEASAAY
-2283 HDPIHQ
+2283 DPVHQG

>member
-398 LEADYKAELGEC
+398 LEADYKAELDEC
-410 RNEVVDSEGH
+410 RSEVIDSEGH

-457 DVDPLA
+457 NVDPLT

-600 SSQGVLDSFRY
+600 SFQRVLDSFRY
-611 DVHAEDCVNIK
+611 DVHTEDCVNIR
-622 LSNGKTIKCTADHM
+622 LSNGKTIRCTADHM

-656 SGRTQINDMP
+656 SGSTPINDIP
-666 ERRDSSD
+666 ERQGSSG
-673 DVEEDASEGSTER
+673 DVEGDASEGSTER
-686 ELAHV
+686 ELAHA

-925 VLQYAKDKYGY
+925 VLQYVKDKYGY

-1228 GTPVADV
+1228 GTPV
-1235 LGPTYGLCVP
+1235 
-1245 AGTPILDCTTGEY
+1245 E
-1258 VPIEEFPIGHKTISF
+1258 
-1273 NEETNEWNN
+1273 
-1282 NEVSDVFHTGKH
+1282 
-1294 DIVRITTRNHKVV
+1294 
-1307 EVADTHPLLTQR
+1307 
-1319 GWVRAGELLES
+1319 
-1330 DSLVMNDGGMD
+1330 
-1341 EIPNGSGLTPD
+1341 
-1352 LAWFLGVMLGDGS
+1352 
-1365 MTGGASV
+1365 
-1372 IIITADQ
+1372 
-1379 PIINEVER
+1379 
-1387 IMTDNFDNIDVEIKV
+1387 
-1402 RSNKNVK
+1402 
-1409 YINLCNRDRVAQGK
+1409 
-1423 YDRHK
+1423 
-1428 VRGAERNQVNQFL
+1428 
-1441 SRYGYNGKILMYDKT
+1441 
-1456 LTDEVLRSSNEILAH
+1456 EVLKPT
-1471 IVAGL
+1471 
-1476 WDTDGTCKKNGVHY
+1476 WQ
-1490 TTTAPGLY
+1490 
-1498 HGMRLMLDRIGV
+1498 LM
-1510 KYGVMETPYHNEK
+1510 
-1523 RLDRTAYRIY
+1523 
-1533 PDMEDFDRK
+1533 
-1542 IVPLLRLKGEDFKV
+1542 
-1556 SQSLNMNPDRIPR
+1556 
-1569 AKDPVRFKSE
+1569 
-1579 IIDAC
+1579 
-1584 KAWIKRD
+1584 
-1591 TDDPLA
+1591 
-1597 VEAKRL
+1597 
-1603 ADAKRK
+1603 
-1609 KYSSGWMLS
+1609 
-1618 DESFCNDILRKAARN
+1618 
-1633 LGMEIPSEHT
+1633 
-1643 TGDRNKAQDLLLL
+1643 
-1656 YPKAITPDLR
+1656 
-1666 KKLDR
+1666 
-1671 SYSPITSIQ
+1671 
-1680 IVGEHE
+1680 
-1686 CWDMTVENDHTYMIN
+1686 
-1701 GFIGHNCIY
+1701 IY
-1710 QESVMQIS
+1710 QEQVMQIS

-1824 DKFAVYL
+1824 DKFTVYL

-1947 RNAKKQVS
+1947 RSAKKQVS

-1975 DFKLSGDPSRDEYSL
+1975 DFKLSGDPSRDEYPL

-2010 SNAGLGLDVMRRTP
+2010 SNAGPGLDVMRRTP
-2024 YYWRAITVEEVSKL
+2024 YYWRAMTVEEVSKL
-2038 ISENASVDGNNNG
+2038 ISENASVDGNNANG

-2058 RDVRMIGWFSDLTYK
+2058 REVRMIGWFSDLTYK

-2095 ISVNGEP
+2095 VSVNGEL

-2218 VVVDVQNM
+2218 VVVDVQNI

-2238 PVQAGPN
+2238 SVQAGPN

-2275 SVYEAAAP
+2275 SVYEAAIP

>member
-263 KQLADDLDL
+263 KQLADDLNL

-393 LDLEK
+393 LDLDR
-398 LEADYKAELGEC
+398 LEADYKAELDEC

-444 GDTPDPTDVTGGF
+444 GDTPNPTDVTGGF
-457 DVDPLA
+457 DVDPLT

-600 SSQGVLDSFRY
+600 SSQRVLDSFRY

-622 LSNGKTIKCTADHM
+622 LSNGKTIRCTADHM

-656 SGRTQINDMP
+656 SGRTQINDMS

-686 ELAHV
+686 ELAHA
-691 QMPLGGM
+691 QTPLGGM

-735 SWCQL
+735 SWFQL

-747 MDSDVRSY
+747 MGSDVRSY

-785 DGTDEG
+785 DGTDG
-791 STRVIALNEEADSY
+791 GFTRVIALNEEADSY
-805 PLYQSG
+805 PLYPSG

-834 DHCRSYASVVS
+834 DHFRSYASVVS

-1119 GESGKAKS
+1119 GESGKAKF

-1228 GTPVADV
+1228 GTPV
-1235 LGPTYGLCVP
+1235 
-1245 AGTPILDCTTGEY
+1245 E
-1258 VPIEEFPIGHKTISF
+1258 
-1273 NEETNEWNN
+1273 
-1282 NEVSDVFHTGKH
+1282 
-1294 DIVRITTRNHKVV
+1294 
-1307 EVADTHPLLTQR
+1307 
-1319 GWVRAGELLES
+1319 
-1330 DSLVMNDGGMD
+1330 
-1341 EIPNGSGLTPD
+1341 
-1352 LAWFLGVMLGDGS
+1352 
-1365 MTGGASV
+1365 
-1372 IIITADQ
+1372 
-1379 PIINEVER
+1379 
-1387 IMTDNFDNIDVEIKV
+1387 
-1402 RSNKNVK
+1402 
-1409 YINLCNRDRVAQGK
+1409 
-1423 YDRHK
+1423 
-1428 VRGAERNQVNQFL
+1428 
-1441 SRYGYNGKILMYDKT
+1441 
-1456 LTDEVLRSSNEILAH
+1456 EVLKPT
-1471 IVAGL
+1471 
-1476 WDTDGTCKKNGVHY
+1476 WQ
-1490 TTTAPGLY
+1490 
-1498 HGMRLMLDRIGV
+1498 LM
-1510 KYGVMETPYHNEK
+1510 
-1523 RLDRTAYRIY
+1523 
-1533 PDMEDFDRK
+1533 
-1542 IVPLLRLKGEDFKV
+1542 
-1556 SQSLNMNPDRIPR
+1556 
-1569 AKDPVRFKSE
+1569 
-1579 IIDAC
+1579 
-1584 KAWIKRD
+1584 
-1591 TDDPLA
+1591 
-1597 VEAKRL
+1597 
-1603 ADAKRK
+1603 
-1609 KYSSGWMLS
+1609 
-1618 DESFCNDILRKAARN
+1618 
-1633 LGMEIPSEHT
+1633 
-1643 TGDRNKAQDLLLL
+1643 
-1656 YPKAITPDLR
+1656 
-1666 KKLDR
+1666 
-1671 SYSPITSIQ
+1671 
-1680 IVGEHE
+1680 
-1686 CWDMTVENDHTYMIN
+1686 
-1701 GFIGHNCIY
+1701 IY
-1710 QESVMQIS
+1710 QEQVMQIS

-1975 DFKLSGDPSRDEYSL
+1975 DFKLSGDPSRDEYPL

-2010 SNAGLGLDVMRRTP
+2010 SNAGPGLDVMRRTP
-2024 YYWRAITVEEVSKL
+2024 YYWRAMTVEEVSKL
-2038 ISENASVDGNNNG
+2038 ISENASVNGNNNG

-2193 SDRGVSNSKFLEVLE
+2193 SDRGVSNSKFLKVLE

>member
-99 PVLYSPELRDIIE
+99 PVLYSPELKEIIE

-117 GYTSRKRVEKLEGDE
+117 GYTSRKRVERLEGDE

-263 KQLADDLDL
+263 KQLADDLNL

-393 LDLEK
+393 LDLDR
-398 LEADYKAELGEC
+398 LEADYKAELDGC
-410 RNEVVDSEGH
+410 RSEVVDSEGH

-438 KGFVAL
+438 KGFAAL

-457 DVDPLA
+457 DVDPLT

-600 SSQGVLDSFRY
+600 SSQRVLDSFRY

-622 LSNGKTIKCTADHM
+622 LSNGKTIRCTADHM

-686 ELAHV
+686 ELAHA
-691 QMPLGGM
+691 QTPLGGM

-747 MDSDVRSY
+747 MGSDVRSY

-1228 GTPVADV
+1228 GTPV
-1235 LGPTYGLCVP
+1235 
-1245 AGTPILDCTTGEY
+1245 E
-1258 VPIEEFPIGHKTISF
+1258 
-1273 NEETNEWNN
+1273 
-1282 NEVSDVFHTGKH
+1282 
-1294 DIVRITTRNHKVV
+1294 
-1307 EVADTHPLLTQR
+1307 
-1319 GWVRAGELLES
+1319 
-1330 DSLVMNDGGMD
+1330 
-1341 EIPNGSGLTPD
+1341 
-1352 LAWFLGVMLGDGS
+1352 
-1365 MTGGASV
+1365 
-1372 IIITADQ
+1372 
-1379 PIINEVER
+1379 
-1387 IMTDNFDNIDVEIKV
+1387 
-1402 RSNKNVK
+1402 
-1409 YINLCNRDRVAQGK
+1409 
-1423 YDRHK
+1423 
-1428 VRGAERNQVNQFL
+1428 
-1441 SRYGYNGKILMYDKT
+1441 
-1456 LTDEVLRSSNEILAH
+1456 EVLKPT
-1471 IVAGL
+1471 
-1476 WDTDGTCKKNGVHY
+1476 WQ
-1490 TTTAPGLY
+1490 
-1498 HGMRLMLDRIGV
+1498 LM
-1510 KYGVMETPYHNEK
+1510 
-1523 RLDRTAYRIY
+1523 
-1533 PDMEDFDRK
+1533 
-1542 IVPLLRLKGEDFKV
+1542 
-1556 SQSLNMNPDRIPR
+1556 
-1569 AKDPVRFKSE
+1569 
-1579 IIDAC
+1579 
-1584 KAWIKRD
+1584 
-1591 TDDPLA
+1591 
-1597 VEAKRL
+1597 
-1603 ADAKRK
+1603 
-1609 KYSSGWMLS
+1609 
-1618 DESFCNDILRKAARN
+1618 
-1633 LGMEIPSEHT
+1633 
-1643 TGDRNKAQDLLLL
+1643 
-1656 YPKAITPDLR
+1656 
-1666 KKLDR
+1666 
-1671 SYSPITSIQ
+1671 
-1680 IVGEHE
+1680 
-1686 CWDMTVENDHTYMIN
+1686 
-1701 GFIGHNCIY
+1701 IY
-1710 QESVMQIS
+1710 QEQVMQIS

-1843 ININHSNKG
+1843 INVNHSNKG

-2024 YYWRAITVEEVSKL
+2024 YYWRAMTVEEVSKL

-2058 RDVRMIGWFSDLTYK
+2058 REVRMIGWFSDLTYK

-2168 RVKVKTLDLVPTT
+2168 RVKVKSLDLVPTT

-2193 SDRGVSNSKFLEVLE
+2193 SDRGVSNRKFLEVLE
-2208 IMRSHPGDVP
+2208 IMKSHPGDVP

-2275 SVYEAAAP
+2275 SVYEAAVP

>member
-99 PVLYSPELRDIIE
+99 PVLYSPELREIIE

-221 GQKDEAYDYARRMA
+221 GQKDEAYDYARRMS

-325 RMISVRQKDGSY
+325 RMISVKQKDGSY

-398 LEADYKAELGEC
+398 LEADYKAELEEC

-457 DVDPLA
+457 DVDPLT

-575 VMLEDGNSKPIQN
+575 VMLEDGNFKPIQN

-600 SSQGVLDSFRY
+600 SSQRVLDSFRY
-611 DVHAEDCVNIK
+611 DVHAEDCVNIR
-622 LSNGKTIKCTADHM
+622 LSNGKTIRCTADHM

-656 SGRTQINDMP
+656 SGSTPINDIP
-666 ERRDSSD
+666 ERQG
-673 DVEEDASEGSTER
+673 DVEEDASEGYTER
-686 ELAHV
+686 ELAA
-691 QMPLGGM
+691 QTSLGEM
-698 DALTPYLNGETLGG
+698 KVLAPYLNGETLGG

-760 VEWST
+760 VKWST
-765 DPDGHS
+765 EPDGHS
-771 RLHGLLPMFLVLVD
+771 RLHGDLPMFLVLVD

-1119 GESGKAKS
+1119 GESRKAKS

-1228 GTPVADV
+1228 GTPV
-1235 LGPTYGLCVP
+1235 
-1245 AGTPILDCTTGEY
+1245 E
-1258 VPIEEFPIGHKTISF
+1258 
-1273 NEETNEWNN
+1273 
-1282 NEVSDVFHTGKH
+1282 
-1294 DIVRITTRNHKVV
+1294 
-1307 EVADTHPLLTQR
+1307 
-1319 GWVRAGELLES
+1319 
-1330 DSLVMNDGGMD
+1330 
-1341 EIPNGSGLTPD
+1341 
-1352 LAWFLGVMLGDGS
+1352 
-1365 MTGGASV
+1365 
-1372 IIITADQ
+1372 
-1379 PIINEVER
+1379 
-1387 IMTDNFDNIDVEIKV
+1387 
-1402 RSNKNVK
+1402 
-1409 YINLCNRDRVAQGK
+1409 
-1423 YDRHK
+1423 
-1428 VRGAERNQVNQFL
+1428 
-1441 SRYGYNGKILMYDKT
+1441 
-1456 LTDEVLRSSNEILAH
+1456 EVLKPT
-1471 IVAGL
+1471 
-1476 WDTDGTCKKNGVHY
+1476 WQ
-1490 TTTAPGLY
+1490 
-1498 HGMRLMLDRIGV
+1498 LM
-1510 KYGVMETPYHNEK
+1510 
-1523 RLDRTAYRIY
+1523 
-1533 PDMEDFDRK
+1533 
-1542 IVPLLRLKGEDFKV
+1542 
-1556 SQSLNMNPDRIPR
+1556 
-1569 AKDPVRFKSE
+1569 
-1579 IIDAC
+1579 
-1584 KAWIKRD
+1584 
-1591 TDDPLA
+1591 
-1597 VEAKRL
+1597 
-1603 ADAKRK
+1603 
-1609 KYSSGWMLS
+1609 
-1618 DESFCNDILRKAARN
+1618 
-1633 LGMEIPSEHT
+1633 
-1643 TGDRNKAQDLLLL
+1643 
-1656 YPKAITPDLR
+1656 
-1666 KKLDR
+1666 
-1671 SYSPITSIQ
+1671 
-1680 IVGEHE
+1680 
-1686 CWDMTVENDHTYMIN
+1686 
-1701 GFIGHNCIY
+1701 IY
-1710 QESVMQIS
+1710 QEQVMQIS

-1947 RNAKKQVS
+1947 RSARKQVS

-1964 ANASYDAMGDY
+1964 TNASYDAMGDY

-2010 SNAGLGLDVMRRTP
+2010 SNAGPGLDVMRRTP
-2024 YYWRAITVEEVSKL
+2024 YYWRAMTVEEVSKL
-2038 ISENASVDGNNNG
+2038 ISANASVDGNNNG

-2058 RDVRMIGWFSDLTYK
+2058 REVRMIGWFSNLTYK

-2095 ISVNGEP
+2095 VSVNGEL

-2168 RVKVKTLDLVPTT
+2168 RVKVKSLDLVPTT

-2193 SDRGVSNSKFLEVLE
+2193 SDRGVSNSKFLKVLE
-2208 IMRSHPGDVP
+2208 IMRAHPGDVP
-2218 VVVDVQNM
+2218 VVVDIQNI

-2275 SVYEAAAP
+2275 SVHETAIP

>member
-99 PVLYSPELRDIIE
+99 PVLYSPELKEIIE

-117 GYTSRKRVEKLEGDE
+117 GYTSRKRVERLEGDE

-393 LDLEK
+393 LDLDR
-398 LEADYKAELGEC
+398 LEADYKAELDVC

-457 DVDPLA
+457 DVDPLT

-600 SSQGVLDSFRY
+600 SSQRVLDSFRY

-622 LSNGKTIKCTADHM
+622 LSNGKTIRCTADHM

-650 KPGCVL
+650 KPGYVL
-656 SGRTQINDMP
+656 SGSTPINDIP
-666 ERRDSSD
+666 ERQGSSG
-673 DVEEDASEGSTER
+673 DVEEDTSEGYTER
-686 ELAHV
+686 ELVHV
-691 QMPLGGM
+691 QTPLGEM
-698 DALTPYLNGETLGG
+698 KVLTPYLNGETLGG

-747 MDSDVRSY
+747 MGSDVRSY

-785 DGTDEG
+785 DGTDGG

-1228 GTPVADV
+1228 ETPV
-1235 LGPTYGLCVP
+1235 
-1245 AGTPILDCTTGEY
+1245 E
-1258 VPIEEFPIGHKTISF
+1258 
-1273 NEETNEWNN
+1273 
-1282 NEVSDVFHTGKH
+1282 
-1294 DIVRITTRNHKVV
+1294 
-1307 EVADTHPLLTQR
+1307 
-1319 GWVRAGELLES
+1319 
-1330 DSLVMNDGGMD
+1330 
-1341 EIPNGSGLTPD
+1341 
-1352 LAWFLGVMLGDGS
+1352 
-1365 MTGGASV
+1365 
-1372 IIITADQ
+1372 
-1379 PIINEVER
+1379 
-1387 IMTDNFDNIDVEIKV
+1387 
-1402 RSNKNVK
+1402 
-1409 YINLCNRDRVAQGK
+1409 
-1423 YDRHK
+1423 
-1428 VRGAERNQVNQFL
+1428 
-1441 SRYGYNGKILMYDKT
+1441 
-1456 LTDEVLRSSNEILAH
+1456 EVLKPT
-1471 IVAGL
+1471 
-1476 WDTDGTCKKNGVHY
+1476 WQ
-1490 TTTAPGLY
+1490 
-1498 HGMRLMLDRIGV
+1498 LM
-1510 KYGVMETPYHNEK
+1510 
-1523 RLDRTAYRIY
+1523 
-1533 PDMEDFDRK
+1533 
-1542 IVPLLRLKGEDFKV
+1542 
-1556 SQSLNMNPDRIPR
+1556 
-1569 AKDPVRFKSE
+1569 
-1579 IIDAC
+1579 
-1584 KAWIKRD
+1584 
-1591 TDDPLA
+1591 
-1597 VEAKRL
+1597 
-1603 ADAKRK
+1603 
-1609 KYSSGWMLS
+1609 
-1618 DESFCNDILRKAARN
+1618 
-1633 LGMEIPSEHT
+1633 
-1643 TGDRNKAQDLLLL
+1643 
-1656 YPKAITPDLR
+1656 
-1666 KKLDR
+1666 
-1671 SYSPITSIQ
+1671 
-1680 IVGEHE
+1680 
-1686 CWDMTVENDHTYMIN
+1686 
-1701 GFIGHNCIY
+1701 IY
-1710 QESVMQIS
+1710 QEQVMQIS

-1843 ININHSNKG
+1843 INVNHSNKG

-2024 YYWRAITVEEVSKL
+2024 YYWRAMTVEEVSKL
-2038 ISENASVDGNNNG
+2038 ISENAPVDGNNANG

-2168 RVKVKTLDLVPTT
+2168 RVKVKSLDLVPTT

-2275 SVYEAAAP
+2275 SVYEAAAS
-2283 HDPIHQ
+2283 HDPINQ